1 MKTPQNKFYFWPL
14 LFGILILMYVFEF
27 QTEKNLNHYGHLI
40 DRRHLF
46 SLFNELNKTYAVCF
60 RWKVT
65 PSTDI
70 CRPSFDNRVFKDNIE
85 PADIKIII

>member
-1 MKTPQNKFYFWPL
+1 MQYA
-14 LFGILILMYVFEF
+14 FGG
-27 QTEKNLNHYGHLI
+27 KSH
-40 DRRHLF
+40 
-46 SLFNELNKTYAVCF
+46 
-60 RWKVT
+60 T